1 LWRQAA
7 SRSAD
12 ADGGRGLRFPRFLR
26 FARAIQGLRPSGQQ
40 SSNTV
45 ILSAAR
51 DLMAVVGGD
60 SIALRIIEMPIMPI
74 LCSRVSADIRHNIAP
89 ERQADSTQKASGGLI
104 ALRWK
109 VSTVGSAPRNGRD

>member
-1 LWRQAA
+1 
-7 SRSAD
+7 
-12 ADGGRGLRFPRFLR
+12 
-26 FARAIQGLRPSGQQ
+26 
-40 SSNTV
+40 
-45 ILSAAR
+45 
-51 DLMAVVGGD
+51 MAVVGGD
-60 SIALRIIEMPIMPI
+60 SIALRIIEMAIMPI